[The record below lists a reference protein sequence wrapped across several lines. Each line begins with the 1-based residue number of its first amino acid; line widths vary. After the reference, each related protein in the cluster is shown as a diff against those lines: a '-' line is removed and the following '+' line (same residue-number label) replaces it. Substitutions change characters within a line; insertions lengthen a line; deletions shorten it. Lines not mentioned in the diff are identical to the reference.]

1 MSKYIVKCPCCG
13 KEIKIAIDSD
23 GGDSTIIILIDK
35 IPISTQELSNKFG
48 IELGTSE
55 SEVITDNE

>member
-1 MSKYIVKCPCCG
+1 MKCPCCG

-23 GGDSTIIILIDK
+23 GGVSAITIFIDK
-35 IPISTQELSNKFG
+35 IPILTQELSNKFG